1 MGLDKI
7 TQEHKCSA
15 PVGSEECASCR
26 HRGVCNRIAQAV
38 EGYFAAVFA
47 NGRSCTEYETSER
60 GVPSGA
66 DVGLFG
72 GRSSQDVRT
81 AITANANGTSCN
93 GLGRVN
99 GLSSVQMIV
108 DDFGGTDGL
117 SPVLVMIDDSS
128 VHGSF
133 DRLNARREITRMAD
147 TIPSVEREQI
157 FFGGN
162 VCGVQPRT
170 TGNTENGI
178 DGAANADS
186 CANGSHPHLAR
197 AGKSEKDTG
206 APTFEAIEKSSPTK
220 YKVGQVYRVTERPEP
235 YYIRIEGLET
245 PSPDRAQVICRV
257 LDRDIVTRF
266 DIGSRFE
273 EYLMQVSEPVDI
285 TGEEVRA

>member
-15 PVGSEECASCR
+15 PIGSEECASCR

-47 NGRSCTEYETSER
+47 NGRSCTEYEFSER

-72 GRSSQDVRT
+72 GRSSQDVHT
-81 AITANANGTSCN
+81 AIA
-93 GLGRVN
+93 
-99 GLSSVQMIV
+99 
-108 DDFGGTDGL
+108 
-117 SPVLVMIDDSS
+117 
-128 VHGSF
+128 
-133 DRLNARREITRMAD
+133 RMAD
-147 TIPSVEREQI
+147 TIPDVERERI

-162 VCGVQPRT
+162 ACGAQPRT

-186 CANGSHPHLAR
+186 CANGSHSHLAR
-197 AGKSEKDTG
+197 AGKNEKDIG
-206 APTFEAIEKSSPTK
+206 APMFAAMEKNSPTK

-257 LDRDIVTRF
+257 LDKDIVTRF

-273 EYLMQVSEPVDI
+273 EYLMRVSEPVNV

>member
-15 PVGSEECASCR
+15 PVGSEECTSCR

-47 NGRSCTEYETSER
+47 NGRSCTEYELSE
-60 GVPSGA
+60 GGAPSGA

-81 AITANANGTSCN
+81 AITANANGTSCD
-93 GLGRVN
+93 GLGRAN
-99 GLSSVQMIV
+99 GLSSAQMIV

-117 SPVLVMIDDSS
+117 SPGQVMIDDSS
-128 VHGSF
+128 VHGNS
-133 DRLNARREITRMAD
+133 DKLNMRREVARMAD
-147 TIPSVEREQI
+147 MIFPEERKQL
-157 FFGGN
+157 FFGKPAFAA
-162 VCGVQPRT
+162 V
-170 TGNTENGI
+170 ENSTP
-178 DGAANADS
+178 A
-186 CANGSHPHLAR
+186 
-197 AGKSEKDTG
+197 
-206 APTFEAIEKSSPTK
+206 K
-220 YKVGQVYRVTERPEP
+220 YEVGQVYRVTERPEP

-245 PSPDRAQVICRV
+245 PSPDRVQVVCRV